1 MHHPCQ
7 GTNGL
12 FARLT
17 PLRLTVVGAVR
28 RSVQQAYRAAAR
40 GLQGTHVPNVRAQ
53 MARLRVVDLVH
64 GDGVRI
70 VVDRDVDMAAQRLLD
85 ARAGAAAA
93 GEQVNDEGCPE
104 GEDELR
110 CQHVFSRTKVIGT
123 LVAPN

>member
-1 MHHPCQ
+1 
-7 GTNGL
+7 
-12 FARLT
+12 
-17 PLRLTVVGAVR
+17 
-28 RSVQQAYRAAAR
+28 
-40 GLQGTHVPNVRAQ
+40 

-110 CQHVFSRTKVIGT
+110 CQHVFSRTKVDET